1 VQYNRHLCGENNHQK
16 GGHLCYTK
24 VLGKPYKRQDETE
37 RKMTMNLRPTTPLQN
52 ALYRHGDVLI
62 SKVVAVPAGAQLVKS
77 TQGDVTLAYGEVT
90 GHSHR
95 IRQTNDAQLW
105 VQDNGQSGSET
116 FLEITNNSATLIHEE
131 HKAIELPRG
140 VYRVWKQREY
150 RPDAYVDVMD

>member
-1 VQYNRHLCGENNHQK
+1 
-16 GGHLCYTK
+16 
-24 VLGKPYKRQDETE
+24 
-37 RKMTMNLRPTTPLQN
+37 MNSRPSTP

-62 SKVVAVPAGAQLVKS
+62 SKVAAIPTGASKRD
-77 TQGDVTLAYGEVT
+77 GATLAYGEVT

-105 VQDNGQSGSET
+105 AHGSEM
-116 FLEITNNSATLIHEE
+116 FLEITGNSATLIHEE

-140 VYRVWKQREY
+140 IYRVWKQREY

>member
-1 VQYNRHLCGENNHQK
+1 M
-16 GGHLCYTK
+16 
-24 VLGKPYKRQDETE
+24 TE
-37 RKMTMNLRPTTPLQN
+37 RKMTMNLRPSTPPQN

-62 SKVVAVPAGAQLVKS
+62 SKVAALPTGAQPLQSK
-77 TQGDVTLAYGEVT
+77 QGESVTLAHGEVT

-105 VQDNGQSGSET
+105 AHGNET
-116 FLEITNNSATLIHEE
+116 FLEITGNSATLIHEE